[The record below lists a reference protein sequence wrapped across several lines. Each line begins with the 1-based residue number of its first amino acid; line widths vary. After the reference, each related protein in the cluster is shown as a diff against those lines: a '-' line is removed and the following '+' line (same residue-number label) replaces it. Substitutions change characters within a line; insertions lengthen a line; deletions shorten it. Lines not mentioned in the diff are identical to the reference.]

1 MKNII
6 AGTAGHIDHGKTA
19 LVRALT
25 GIDTDRLEE
34 EKRRGISIDLGFA
47 HLDLAPDLRIGFVD
61 VPGHER
67 FVKNMLAGVGGIDL
81 VLLVIA
87 ADESIKPQTREH
99 FDICRLLGIAQGV
112 VVLTKADLVDRD
124 TLILA
129 RLEAEDFVAGSFLE
143 GAPIVEVS
151 STTGE
156 GLDELRTRLTE
167 LAAKIPAKDSSRFFR
182 LPIDRAFSMH
192 GFGTVVTGTL
202 ISGSVA
208 REQEVE
214 LHPGGRRLRVRGI
227 QVHGQAAER
236 ALAGQRTALNLA
248 GIEPLELARGMV
260 LAEPGRFHA
269 TNVID
274 CALDLLP
281 SAKPLK
287 NRAPVH
293 FHSGTAEV
301 EAEVRLLE
309 TDAALRPDDALRP
322 GARAFVRLVL
332 RNPLLLAPGDRFIIR
347 MFSPVVTIGGGVVID
362 ITGRRYR
369 RGDRAGQ
376 RLGVLERGTPAERVT
391 LLVRESQ
398 YGMGAA
404 ALAAATCLG
413 EAEIERAAG
422 SEELVAFRQSDEHER
437 PRGHSGLPAPPA
449 RPANDRRPV
458 PKVLSQPLWLVDR
471 EWSRA
476 ALARVTDVL
485 REFHRQHPLTP
496 GMAIEEVR
504 SREFPGA
511 PPFLLDALVSRSG
524 GIIAEGELLRLA
536 SHKVVLK
543 QEEEQASASMEA
555 AFEKAG
561 LAVPPVSEALA
572 KSGVD
577 PARARTLLQI
587 LLRQGKLVKI
597 GAELV
602 FHRSALDG
610 LRQRLAPYKG
620 QRIGVPQFKELAG
633 VSRKYAIP
641 LLEYL
646 DRERVTRREGDQRV
660 VL

>member
-1 MKNII
+1 MKHII

-19 LVRALT
+19 LVKALT
-25 GIDTDRLEE
+25 GTDTDRLEE

-47 HLDLAPDLRIGFVD
+47 QLDLPGDLRIGLVD

-81 VLLVIA
+81 VLLTIA

-99 FDICRLLGIAQGV
+99 FDICRLLGIAQGI

-143 GAPIVEVS
+143 GAPIVAVS

-156 GLDELRTRLTE
+156 GLDELRARLAE
-167 LAAKIPAKDSSRFFR
+167 VAAKIPAKDSSQYFR

-208 REQEVE
+208 RDQEVE
-214 LHPGGRRLRVRGI
+214 LQPGGRRLRVRGI
-227 QVHGQAAER
+227 QVHGAAAER

-248 GIEPLELARGMV
+248 AIEPHELARGMT
-260 LAEPGRFHA
+260 LAEPGRFRA
-269 TNVID
+269 TNVVD
-274 CALDLLP
+274 CALDLLA

-293 FHSGTAEV
+293 LHAGTAEV

-309 TDAALRPDDALRP
+309 AGGELRP
-322 GARAFVRLVL
+322 GTRAAVRCVL
-332 RNPLLLAPGDRFIIR
+332 REPLLVAPGDRFIIR

-362 ITGRRYR
+362 VTGRKYR
-369 RGDRAGQ
+369 RGEQ
-376 RLGVLERGTPAERVT
+376 PSERLGVLERGTAAERVA

-398 YGMGAA
+398 YGLGMAE
-404 ALAAATCLG
+404 LVAATGLG
-413 EAEIERAAG
+413 EAEIEQAAG
-422 SEELVAFRQSDEHER
+422 SEALVAFRR
-437 PRGHSGLPAPPA
+437 PE
-449 RPANDRRPV
+449 
-458 PKVLSQPLWLVDR
+458 LWVVDR
-471 EWSRA
+471 EWSGA
-476 ALARVTDVL
+476 ALARIADVL

-496 GMAIEEVR
+496 GMAKEEVR

-511 PPFLLDALVSRSG
+511 PPFLLDALIPPSVG
-524 GIIAEGELLRLA
+524 VVAEGELLRLR

-543 QEEEQASASMEA
+543 QEEERASASMEA
-555 AFEKAG
+555 VFEKAG
-561 LAVPPVSEALA
+561 LAVPPVGEALA
-572 KSGVD
+572 KAGVD

-587 LLRQGKLVKI
+587 LLRQGRLVKI
-597 GAELV
+597 GDELV
-602 FHRSALDG
+602 FHRSALDD
-610 LRQRLAPYKG
+610 LRRRLALYKG
-620 QRIGVPQFKELAG
+620 KRLGVPQFKDLAG

-646 DRERVTRREGDQRV
+646 DRERVTRRDGDQRL

>member
-47 HLDLAPDLRIGFVD
+47 HLDLTPELRIGFVD

-87 ADESIKPQTREH
+87 ADESIMPQTREH
-99 FDICRLLGIAQGV
+99 FDICRLLGIGQGI

-124 TLILA
+124 MLILA
-129 RLEAEDFVAGSFLE
+129 RLEVGDFVAGSFLA
-143 GAPIVEVS
+143 GAPCIAVS

-156 GLDELRTRLTE
+156 GLDELRARLAE
-167 LAAKIPAKDSSRFFR
+167 LAARIPAKDSSRPFR
-182 LPIDRAFSMH
+182 LPIDRAFSMR

-248 GIEPLELARGMV
+248 GIEPQDLARGMV
-260 LAEPGRFHA
+260 LAEPGRFRA
-269 TNVID
+269 TKQID

-293 FHSGTAEV
+293 FHAGTAEV

-309 TDAALRPDDALRP
+309 GGATLRP
-322 GARAFVRLVL
+322 GARAYVRLIL
-332 RNPLLLAPGDRFIIR
+332 REPLLLVPGDRFIIR
-347 MFSPVVTIGGGVVID
+347 MFSPVATIGGGVVVD
-362 ITGRRYR
+362 ITGHRYR
-369 RGDRAGQ
+369 RGDRAPQ
-376 RLGVLERGTPAERVT
+376 RLGTLERGTPGERVA
-391 LLVRESQ
+391 LLVRESK
-398 YGMGAA
+398 YGMS
-404 ALAAATCLG
+404 LADLATASGLG
-413 EAEIERAAG
+413 GAEIEQAAG
-422 SEELVAFRQSDEHER
+422 AQALLAIRQPE
-437 PRGHSGLPAPPA
+437 
-449 RPANDRRPV
+449 
-458 PKVLSQPLWLVDR
+458 LWLVDR
-471 EWSRA
+471 EWSRDA
-476 ALARVTDVL
+476 VARVTDVL
-485 REFHRQHPLTP
+485 GEFHRQHPLAP
-496 GMAIEEVR
+496 GMPREEVR
-504 SREFPGA
+504 SREFSGA
-511 PPFLLDALVSRSG
+511 PPFLLDALVVRAPG
-524 GIIAEGELLRLA
+524 LVVEGETLRLA

-543 QEEEQASASMEA
+543 QDEEQASASMEA
-555 AFEKAG
+555 IFEKAG

-587 LLRQGKLVKI
+587 LLRQGRLVKI
-597 GAELV
+597 GDELV
-602 FHRSALDG
+602 FHRSALDR
-610 LRQRLAPYKG
+610 LRQLLAPYKG
-620 QRIGVPQFKELAG
+620 QRLAVPQFKDLAG

-646 DRERVTRREGDQRV
+646 DRERVTRRDGDQRV
-660 VL
+660 VV